1 MEKLLVMSG
10 NHKIADQQFY
20 ECNVTIKS
28 IHKKICVKII
38 DVLRAYETSYAHQG
52 LRISMGGEWGHCP
65 LALELL
71 IRIGY
76 TKEFVYLGVSL
87 KIIL

>member
-1 MEKLLVMSG
+1 MSG

-38 DVLRAYETSYAHQG
+38 DVLKAYETSYAHQG
-52 LRISMGGEWGHCP
+52 FRISMGGE
-65 LALELL
+65 
-71 IRIGY
+71 
-76 TKEFVYLGVSL
+76 
-87 KIIL
+87 

>member
-28 IHKKICVKII
+28 IHKKISVKII
-38 DVLRAYETSYAHQG
+38 DVLKAYETSYAHQG
-52 LRISMGGEWGHCP
+52 FRLSIGGEEDTRHGRLPWASVPTAH
-65 LALELL
+65 LH
-71 IRIGY
+71 
-76 TKEFVYLGVSL
+76 S
-87 KIIL
+87 